1 MESYLSNRKQ
11 KVYIDGFLSEAL
23 DVDIGVPQGSILGPL
38 LYIIFTNDLPE
49 CVHSHL
55 PDRDSFF
62 NVQCSACGGI
72 CCLADDSTFTLSN
85 KTPEDL
91 TRDISEKYQEIAN
104 YMGRNKLVLNSDK
117 THLLVMASAHKH
129 RKHEN
134 FGIVLNTGAEIIEPI
149 SNEKL
154 LGGQIS
160 NNFTW
165 NNHIRDNKTS
175 MFIILTSKIN
185 ALSKISKIANF
196 RTRKMVASGLIMSTL
211 NYLVQLYGSCS
222 GYLVKLL
229 QVLQNKAA
237 QHVSRLGWD
246 TETSVLLNQC
256 GVKH

>member
-1 MESYLSNRKQ
+1 MGPCAFYYLPFYFIFS
-11 KVYIDGFLSEAL
+11 LSL
-23 DVDIGVPQGSILGPL
+23 GSLTVCPSFPVGPL

-49 CVHSHL
+49 CVHPHL
-55 PDRDSFF
+55 PDSESIF
-62 NVQCSACGGI
+62 NTQCSACGGI
-72 CCLADDSTFTLSN
+72 CCFADDSTFTLSS

-91 TRDISEKYQEIAN
+91 TKDISEKYLEIAN
-104 YMGRNKLVLNSDK
+104 YMGQNKLVLNSDK

-129 RKHEN
+129 RKHQD
-134 FGIVLNTGAEIIEPI
+134 FGIVLNTGAEVIEPT

-154 LGGQIS
+154 LGGVIS

-175 MFIILTSKIN
+175 MFKILTSKIN
-185 ALSKISKIANF
+185 ALSKVSRISNF
-196 RTRKMVASGLIMSTL
+196 KTRKMVASGLVMSTL

-237 QHVSRLGWD
+237 RHVTRLGWD
-246 TETSVLLNQC
+246 TKTSVLLNQC
-256 GVKH
+256 G

>member
-1 MESYLSNRKQ
+1 
-11 KVYIDGFLSEAL
+11 
-23 DVDIGVPQGSILGPL
+23 
-38 LYIIFTNDLPE
+38 
-49 CVHSHL
+49 
-55 PDRDSFF
+55 
-62 NVQCSACGGI
+62 
-72 CCLADDSTFTLSN
+72 
-85 KTPEDL
+85 
-91 TRDISEKYQEIAN
+91 
-104 YMGRNKLVLNSDK
+104 MGRNKLVLNSDK

-149 SNEKL
+149 SDEKL

-175 MFIILTSKIN
+175 MFKILTSKIN

-237 QHVSRLGWD
+237 RHVTRLGWD

-256 GVKH
+256 GWLSIKQLIVFQSLVLLFKIRQNKKPGYLFNKIDKKCWYKTRLAENKNAKNRISENRIFEKEQPKKTSSPEQPKTEIICQIKRLLH